1 VAAVVEME
9 RLTKVYHTAFG
20 GTGVLAL
27 NDLTLSIEEGEAF
40 GLVGPNGSGKTTCLK
55 LLLGLIFPTAGTA
68 RIFGRGVFDLKGKE
82 RVGFLPEAPY
92 FYDHLTGEALLDYFG
107 TLFGM
112 SRKQRRERVD
122 ELLTLVGMQE
132 RRSMPL
138 RFYSRGMLQRI
149 GLAQALINDPA
160 LLILDE
166 PTAGLDPIGSY
177 QIRQMIMELERRGKT
192 ILLCSHL
199 LNEVEALCNRV
210 AVLHRGN
217 LLACDKTSALL
228 PEEEGAQIMASG
240 LDRSNESALAG
251 MGTITWGED
260 GMVAVGAQTDEAV
273 QKVLATMVQLGG
285 KVHEVSRRRMS
296 LEEFFINAV
305 RGDQRSGR

>member
-1 VAAVVEME
+1 MAVVEME
-9 RLTKVYHTAFG
+9 RLTKVYETAFG

-27 NDLTLSIEEGEAF
+27 NDLTLSIEEGETF

-55 LLLGLIFPTAGTA
+55 LLLGLIFPSAGKA
-68 RIFGRGVFDLKGKE
+68 RVFGRSVFDLKAKQ
-82 RVGFLPEAPY
+82 RIGFLPEAPY
-92 FYDHLTGEALLDYFG
+92 FYDHLTGEALLDYYG

-112 SRKQRRERVD
+112 GRKQRRERLD

-132 RRSMPL
+132 RRSMAL

-177 QIRQMIMELERRGKT
+177 QIRQLIVELKRRGKT

-199 LNEVEALCNRV
+199 LNEVEVLCDRV

-217 LLACDKTSALL
+217 LLACDKTSALM
-228 PEEEGAQIMASG
+228 PEEQGGQVVASG
-240 LDRSNESALAG
+240 LDRSHESALAG
-251 MGTITWGED
+251 MGAVTWGED
-260 GMVAVGAQTDEAV
+260 GMMAVAAKTDEAL
-273 QKVLATMVQLGG
+273 QKAVAAVVQLGG
-285 KVHEVSRRRMS
+285 KVREVLRRRMS
-296 LEEFFINAV
+296 LEDFFISAV